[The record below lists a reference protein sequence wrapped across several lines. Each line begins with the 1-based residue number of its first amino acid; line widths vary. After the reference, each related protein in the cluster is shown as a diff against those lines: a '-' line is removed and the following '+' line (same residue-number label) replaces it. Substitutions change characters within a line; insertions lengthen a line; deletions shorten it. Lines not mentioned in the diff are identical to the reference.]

1 MDSEGMERGSVGR
14 EVEEG
19 EGKGHGG
26 GGAGREEP
34 RVGRQCSA
42 IVLIVGVKIER
53 RRRTLALERTG

>member
-1 MDSEGMERGSVGR
+1 MKVRVVGAMDLEGMERGSVGR

-34 RVGRQCSA
+34 CAGRQARISLVS
-42 IVLIVGVKIER
+42 VLI
-53 RRRTLALERTG
+53 A